1 MRGVVVAKAKAALT
15 LGLLGAAIV
24 AGMFL
29 SGWLTLLLLFGFKH
43 QASLEFTTYWQYVRA
58 LSLPQVA
65 PYAGRIRIAGA
76 IGFGLPALLWL
87 VLLYPVFKP
96 RRRALHGDA
105 RFARRHD
112 LARAGLLEDDPTG
125 IVVGRFGG
133 DLLRLGG
140 ARHLI
145 LAAPT
150 RSGKTAGVAIPV
162 LLTYQGSVVALDIKG
177 ELYATTSGWRA
188 RQGQRIFVW
197 APYAEDRRGH
207 RFNPLQC
214 VSAQPELRTSQ
225 IQSIGASLYPDD
237 PDKDPF
243 WVQQARNAFFGLAS
257 YMYERWDAD
266 VRTLLQ
272 AGVPRGGWPD
282 PDASPRFP
290 SFERLFRLSAG
301 DGGELKPYLRGLM
314 AQPFVG
320 RDTRASLSS
329 LVSQADETFA
339 SIIGSLQEPLAQFLN
354 PLLAHATNACDFTL
368 SDLRR
373 RKTTVYVVVPPNKL
387 AEARKLLNI
396 FFSAVVG
403 ENTRKTPQEDPTL
416 ATPCLLLMDEFTSMG
431 RVDILASSISHTAGY
446 GLRSLPIIQSL
457 SQLDAT
463 YGADV
468 ARTFITNH
476 GASIVFTPREQR
488 DAEEYSKMLGDTT
501 VRTRHRSTS
510 RGRGLNRGAGRNVS
524 WNEAEERRPLMLPQ
538 EVKALDADKEIIFVE
553 GVPHPILAEKIRY
566 YRDGYFKKRL
576 LPRIELPV
584 IGNPNRQ
591 EPETTPVMI
600 PRQMMRML
608 EQGQ

>member
-1 MRGVVVAKAKAALT
+1 MIVTRTKAALT
-15 LGLLGAAIV
+15 LCLLGVAIV
-24 AGMFL
+24 AGVFL

-43 QASLEFTTYWQYVRA
+43 QASLGFTTYWQYVHA
-58 LSLPQVA
+58 LQLPQVA
-65 PYAGRIRIAGA
+65 PYAGRITMAGA
-76 IGFGLPALLWL
+76 VGFGLPALLWL
-87 VLLYPVFKP
+87 VLLYPIFKP
-96 RRRALHGDA
+96 RQRALHGDA
-105 RFARRHD
+105 RFARRSEM
-112 LARAGLLEDDPTG
+112 ARAKLLDEDPFG
-125 IVVGRFGG
+125 IVIGRFNG

-140 ARHLI
+140 AQHVI
-145 LAAPT
+145 LTAPT

-162 LLTYQGSVVALDIKG
+162 LLTYEGSIVALDIKG
-177 ELYATTSGWRA
+177 ELYAATSGWRA
-188 RQGQRIFVW
+188 AQGQRVFVW

-237 PDKDPF
+237 PNKDSF
-243 WVQQARNAFFGLAS
+243 WTQQARNAFFGFAS

-266 VRTLLQ
+266 VRTLHQ
-272 AGVPRGGWPD
+272 AGVPRDGWPD
-282 PDASPRFP
+282 PNTSARFP
-290 SFERLFRLSAG
+290 SFERLFRLCAG
-301 DGGELKPYLRGLM
+301 DGGELKSFLRNLM
-314 AQPFVG
+314 AERFVG
-320 RDTRASLSS
+320 PDTRASLSS

-354 PLLAHATNACDFTL
+354 PMLARATNACDFNL

-373 RKTTVYVVVPPNKL
+373 HKSTLYVMVPPNKL

-416 ATPCLLLMDEFTSMG
+416 ATPCLLLMDEFTAMG

-501 VRTRHRSTS
+501 VRSRHRSTS
-510 RGRGLNRGAGRNVS
+510 RGRGLNRGTGRNIS

-538 EVKALDADKEIIFVE
+538 EVKALGADKEIIFVE

-566 YRDGYFKKRL
+566 FRDGFFKERL
-576 LPRIELPV
+576 LPKVELPV
-584 IGNPNRQ
+584 IGGAKRR
-591 EPETTPVMI
+591 ESEATPVMI
-600 PRQMMRML
+600 SPQITQLL

>member
-1 MRGVVVAKAKAALT
+1 MTRIKAALT
-15 LGLLGAAIV
+15 LGLLGVAIAAG
-24 AGMFL
+24 AFL
-29 SGWLTLLLLFGFKH
+29 SGYVTLLLLFGFKH
-43 QASLEFTTYWQYVRA
+43 HASLGPTTYWQYVQA
-58 LSLPQVA
+58 LQLPQVA
-65 PYAGRIRIAGA
+65 PYAGRIRIAGV

-87 VLLYPVFKP
+87 VLLYPIFKP
-96 RRRALHGDA
+96 RQRALHGDA
-105 RFARRHD
+105 RFANRGD
-112 LARAGLLEDDPTG
+112 IARAKLLGDDPMG
-125 IVVGRFGG
+125 IVIGRFDG

-140 ARHLI
+140 AQHVI
-145 LAAPT
+145 LTAPT

-162 LLTYQGSVVALDIKG
+162 LLTYQGSIVALDIKG
-177 ELYATTSGWRA
+177 ELYVATSGWRA
-188 RQGQRIFVW
+188 TQGQRVFVW

-225 IQSIGASLYPDD
+225 IQSIAASLYPDD
-237 PDKDPF
+237 PNKDSF
-243 WVQQARNAFFGLAS
+243 RIQQARNAFFGFAS
-257 YMYERWDAD
+257 YLYERWDAD
-266 VRTLLQ
+266 VHTLHQ
-272 AGVPRGGWPD
+272 AGVPRDGWPD
-282 PDASPRFP
+282 PDTSPRFP
-290 SFERLFRLSAG
+290 SFERLFRLCAG
-301 DGGELKPYLRGLM
+301 DGNELKPFLRGLM

-320 RDTRASLSS
+320 PDTRASLSS

-354 PLLAHATNACDFTL
+354 PMLAQATNACDFTL

-373 RKTTVYVVVPPNKL
+373 RKTTLYVVVPPNKL

-396 FFSAVVG
+396 FFSTVVG

-416 ATPCLLLMDEFTSMG
+416 ATPCLLLMDEFTAMG

-501 VRTRHRSTS
+501 IRTRHRSTS

-538 EVKALDADKEIIFVE
+538 EVKALSADKEIIFVE

-566 YRDGYFKKRL
+566 FRDGFFKKRL
-576 LPRIELPV
+576 LPKVELPV
-584 IGNPNRQ
+584 IGDTNRQ
-591 EPETTPVMI
+591 QLETIPVMI
-600 PRQMMRML
+600 PHQMMQML